1 MGVLDDMDFKTTE
14 EIPVPERLIDQV
26 IGQERAVEIVKQAAK
41 QRRHVLLLGPPG
53 TGKSMLARAM
63 AEILPAEDLE
73 DFLVYPNPKDENEP
87 IIKTVPAGEGKK
99 IVERAKLDAAARFQ
113 NMYFLALLIPLLF
126 FAFVTWLWQ
135 AGVYPDVVYAA
146 FVLLSGIMGVAT
158 VMGVRQRYR
167 IDYNVPKL
175 LIDNSD
181 KKRAPFVDA
190 TGARSSSLLGDV
202 RHDPFQSGGLGTPAH
217 LRVEPGAIHKAHKG
231 VLFIDEIGTISY
243 RVQQELL
250 TAMQEKKY
258 PIKGQSERSAGSL
271 VRTTPAPCDFILVV
285 AGNWEDLKKMHPAL
299 RSRIRGYGY
308 EVVVNED
315 MDDTPENRKKLVQ
328 FVAQEVRRDGKIP
341 HFTKEA
347 VELIILEAKNR
358 SGKKG
363 KLTLRLRELGGL
375 VRAAGDIAVE
385 RGHKYV
391 LPEDVYTALERSK
404 TLEEQEAER
413 IVKLYKDYS
422 IVQTE
427 GYVVGRVNGLAV
439 LGNSNTGVV
448 LPIEAEVT
456 PAQSKSGGK
465 IIATGQLQRIAREA
479 VQNVAAIIKKVANKN
494 VKDYDIHVQFVQAPG
509 GVEGDSASISIA
521 TAIISAMTGIPVAQS
536 VAMTGSLSIK
546 GEVLPVGG
554 VSAKI
559 RAAHAAGIKKVIIPY
574 ANKDDVILPPEI
586 AKEIEI
592 IPVKTIDEVL
602 KHALKKE
609 PGLKKILA
617 KIAEAIEPIMDAV
630 ADAGANLSPG
640 AA

>member
-14 EIPVPERLIDQV
+14 EIPVPEKLIDQV
-26 IGQERAVEIVKQAAK
+26 IGQERAVEIVKQAAV

-53 TGKSMLARAM
+53 TGKSMLAQAM
-63 AEILPAEDLE
+63 AEILPAENLE

-87 IIKTVPAGEGKK
+87 IVRTVPAGEGKK
-99 IVERAKLDAAARFQ
+99 IVEQARIDAMAKYQ
-113 NMYFLALLIPLLF
+113 NMFLLALLIPLGF
-126 FAFVTWLWQ
+126 FLLVTWLWQ

-146 FVLLSGIMGVAT
+146 FVILSGMVSIAT
-158 VMGVRQRYR
+158 VLGVRQRFQPENN
-167 IDYNVPKL
+167 IPKL
-175 LIDNSD
+175 LIDNSER
-181 KKRAPFVDA
+181 KTAPFVDA

-271 VRTTPAPCDFILVV
+271 VRTTPAPCDFILVI

-315 MDDTPENRKKLVQ
+315 MDDTPENRRKLVQ

-347 VELIILEAKNR
+347 VEIIILEAKNR

-385 RGHKYV
+385 KGHKYV
-391 LPEDVYTALERSK
+391 LPEDVYEALERVK

-413 IVKLYKDYS
+413 IVKQYKEYS
-422 IVQTE
+422 IVRTE
-427 GYVVGRVNGLAV
+427 GYEVGRVNGLAII
-439 LGNSNTGVV
+439 GTSNTGIV

-479 VQNVAAIIKKVANKN
+479 VQNVAAIIKKVAKKN
-494 VKDYDIHVQFVQAPG
+494 IKDYDIHIQFVQAPG

-521 TAIISAMTGIPVAQS
+521 TAVISALTGIPVDQS

-574 ANKDDVILPPEI
+574 ANRDDVILPPHIRE
-586 AKEIEI
+586 EIEI
-592 IPVKTIDEVL
+592 IPVRTIDEVL
-602 KHALKKE
+602 KHALK
-609 PGLKKILA
+609 PVPKKKKLVLDISKIIAPLLA
-617 KIAEAIEPIMDAV
+617 PRP
-630 ADAGANLSPG
+630 SP
-640 AA
+640 A

>member
-14 EIPVPERLIDQV
+14 EIPVPEKLIDQV
-26 IGQERAVEIVKQAAK
+26 IGQERAVEIVKQAAV

-53 TGKSMLARAM
+53 TGKSMLAQAM
-63 AEILPAEDLE
+63 AEILPAENLE

-87 IIKTVPAGEGKK
+87 IVRTVPAGEGKK
-99 IVERAKLDAAARFQ
+99 IVEQARIDAMAKYQ
-113 NMYFLALLIPLLF
+113 NMFLLALLIPLGF
-126 FAFVTWLWQ
+126 FLLVTWLWQ

-146 FVLLSGIMGVAT
+146 FVILSGMVSIAT
-158 VMGVRQRYR
+158 VLGVRQRFQPENN
-167 IDYNVPKL
+167 IPKL
-175 LIDNSD
+175 LIDNSER
-181 KKRAPFVDA
+181 KTAPFVDA

-271 VRTTPAPCDFILVV
+271 VRTTPAPCDFILVI

-315 MDDTPENRKKLVQ
+315 MDDTPENRRKLVQ

-347 VELIILEAKNR
+347 VEIIILEAKNR

-385 RGHKYV
+385 KGHKYV
-391 LPEDVYTALERSK
+391 LPEDVYEALERVK

-413 IVKLYKDYS
+413 IVKQYKEYS
-422 IVQTE
+422 IVRTE
-427 GYVVGRVNGLAV
+427 GYEVGRVNGLAII
-439 LGNSNTGVV
+439 GTSNTGIV

-479 VQNVAAIIKKVANKN
+479 VQNVAAIIKKVAKKN
-494 VKDYDIHVQFVQAPG
+494 IKDYDIHIQFVQAPG

-521 TAIISAMTGIPVAQS
+521 TAVISALTGIPVDQS
-536 VAMTGSLSIK
+536 VAMTGPLSIK

-574 ANKDDVILPPEI
+574 ANRDDVILPPHIRE
-586 AKEIEI
+586 EIEI
-592 IPVKTIDEVL
+592 IPVRTIDEVL
-602 KHALKKE
+602 KHALK
-609 PGLKKILA
+609 PVPKKKKLVLDISKIIAPLLA
-617 KIAEAIEPIMDAV
+617 PRP
-630 ADAGANLSPG
+630 SP
-640 AA
+640 A

>member
-1 MGVLDDMDFKTTE
+1 LDDMDFKTTE

-26 IGQERAVEIVKQAAK
+26 IGQDRAVEIVKQAAT

-53 TGKSMLARAM
+53 TGKSMLAQAM
-63 AEILPAEDLE
+63 AEILPAENLE

-87 IIKTVPAGEGKK
+87 IVKTVPAGEGKK
-99 IVERAKLDAAARFQ
+99 IVDRARIDAMANYQ
-113 NMYFLALLIPLLF
+113 NLFILALLLPLGF
-126 FAFVTWLWQ
+126 FLLITWLWQ
-135 AGVYPDVVYAA
+135 SGVYPDVVYAA
-146 FVLLSGIMGVAT
+146 FVLLSGILGVAT
-158 VMGVRQRYR
+158 VMGVRQRFQPENN
-167 IDYNVPKL
+167 IPKL
-175 LIDNSD
+175 LIDNSERM
-181 KKRAPFVDA
+181 RAPFVDA

-217 LRVEPGAIHKAHKG
+217 LRVEPGAIHKAHRG

-250 TAMQEKKY
+250 TVLQEKKY

-271 VRTTPAPCDFILVV
+271 VRTTPAPADFILVI

-315 MDDTPENRKKLVQ
+315 MDDTPENRRKLVQ

-347 VELIILEAKNR
+347 VEIIVLEAKNR

-385 RGHKYV
+385 KGHKHV
-391 LPEDVYTALERSK
+391 LPEDVYDALERVK

-413 IVKLYKDYS
+413 IVKIYKDYS
-422 IVQTE
+422 IVRTE
-427 GYVVGRVNGLAV
+427 GYEVGRVNGLAII
-439 LGNSNTGVV
+439 GSSNTGVV
-448 LPIEAEVT
+448 LPIEAEIA

-479 VQNVAAIIKKVANKN
+479 VQNVAAIIKKVAKKN
-494 VKDYDIHVQFVQAPG
+494 IKDYDIHIQFVQAPG

-521 TAIISAMTGIPVAQS
+521 TAVISALTGIPVDQS

-574 ANKDDVILPPEI
+574 ANRDDVILPPKI
-586 AKEIEI
+586 RNDIEI

-602 KHALKKE
+602 KHALKPVPKKKRLVLDINKLIA
-609 PGLKKILA
+609 PILKPKA
-617 KIAEAIEPIMDAV
+617 
-630 ADAGANLSPG
+630 SP
-640 AA
+640 A

>member
-26 IGQERAVEIVKQAAK
+26 IGQDRAVKLVKQAAIQK
-41 QRRHVLLLGPPG
+41 RHVLLLGPPG
-53 TGKSMLARAM
+53 TGKSMLAQAM
-63 AEILPAEDLE
+63 AEILPAENLE

-87 IIKTVPAGEGKK
+87 IIKTVPAGEGRK
-99 IVERAKLDAAARFQ
+99 IVEQARIDALAKYQ
-113 NMYFLALLIPLLF
+113 NLFILSLLIPLGF
-126 FAFVTWLWQ
+126 FLLVTWLWQ

-146 FVLLSGIMGVAT
+146 FVILSGILSVAT
-158 VMGVRQRYR
+158 VMGVKQKYQPENN
-167 IDYNVPKL
+167 IPKL
-175 LIDNSD
+175 LIDNSG
-181 KKRAPFVDA
+181 RTTAPFVDA

-250 TAMQEKKY
+250 TALQEKKY

-271 VRTTPAPCDFILVV
+271 VRTTPAPCDFILVI
-285 AGNWEDLKKMHPAL
+285 AGNWEDLKRMHPAL

-308 EVVVNED
+308 EIVVNED
-315 MDDTPENRKKLVQ
+315 MDDTPENRKKLAQ

-347 VELIILEAKNR
+347 VEIIILEAKNR

-385 RGHKYV
+385 KGHKYV
-391 LPEDVYTALERSK
+391 LPEDVYEALERVK

-413 IVKLYKDYS
+413 IVKTYAEYS
-422 IVQTE
+422 IVKTE
-427 GYVVGRVNGLAV
+427 GYEVGRVNGLAII
-439 LGNSNTGVV
+439 GSSNTGIV
-448 LPIEAEVT
+448 LPIEAEIT
-456 PAQSKSGGK
+456 PAQSKNGGR

-479 VQNVAAIIKKVANKN
+479 VQNVAAIIKKVAKKN
-494 VKDYDIHVQFVQAPG
+494 IKDYDIHIQFVQAPG

-521 TAIISAMTGIPVAQS
+521 TAVISALTGIPVDQS

-559 RAAHAAGIKKVIIPY
+559 RAAHAAGIKKIIIPY
-574 ANKDDVILPPEI
+574 ANKDDVILPPKIRE
-586 AKEIEI
+586 EIEI
-592 IPVKTIDEVL
+592 IPVKSIDEVL
-602 KHALKKE
+602 KHALKPVPKRKR
-609 PGLKKILA
+609 LVLDINKL
-617 KIAEAIEPIMDAV
+617 IAPIINPKV
-630 ADAGANLSPG
+630 SP
-640 AA
+640 A

>member
-87 IIKTVPAGEGKK
+87 IIKTVPAAEGRK
-99 IVERAKLDAAARFQ
+99 IVEKARIDAAARFQ

-146 FVLLSGIMGVAT
+146 FVLLSGIMGIAT

-167 IDYNVPKL
+167 IDYNIPKL

-250 TAMQEKKY
+250 TAMQEKRY

-413 IVKLYKDYS
+413 IVKLYRDYS

-439 LGNSNTGVV
+439 LGQSNTGVV

-521 TAIISAMTGIPVAQS
+521 TAIISAMTGIPVDQS
-536 VAMTGSLSIK
+536 IAMTGSLSIK

-559 RAAHAAGIKKVIIPY
+559 RAAHAAGIKRVIIPY

-586 AKEIEI
+586 AKDIEI

-602 KHALKKE
+602 KHALKPE

-617 KIAEAIEPIMDAV
+617 RLAEIIEPIVDAV
-630 ADAGANLSPG
+630 VDGNTTPTPG

>member
-26 IGQERAVEIVKQAAK
+26 IGQDRAVEIVKQAAT

-63 AEILPAEDLE
+63 AEILPAENLE

-99 IVERAKLDAAARFQ
+99 IVERARLDAMARYQ
-113 NMYFLALLIPLLF
+113 NMFLLSLLIPLGF
-126 FAFVTWLWQ
+126 FILVTWLWQ

-146 FVLLSGIMGVAT
+146 FVLFSGIMGIAT
-158 VMGVRQRYR
+158 MMGIRQRFQPDNN
-167 IDYNVPKL
+167 IPKL
-175 LIDNSD
+175 LIDNSER
-181 KKRAPFVDA
+181 KKAPFVDA

-217 LRVEPGAIHKAHKG
+217 LRVEPGAIHKAHRG

-250 TAMQEKKY
+250 TVLQEKKY

-271 VRTTPAPCDFILVV
+271 VRTTPAPADFILVI

-308 EVVVNED
+308 EIVVNED

-347 VELIILEAKNR
+347 VEIIILEAKNR

-385 RGHKYV
+385 KGHKYV
-391 LPEDVYTALERSK
+391 LPEDVYDALERVK

-413 IVKLYKDYS
+413 IVKIYKDYS
-422 IVQTE
+422 IVRTE
-427 GYVVGRVNGLAV
+427 GYVVGRVNGLAII
-439 LGNSNTGVV
+439 GSSNTGVV
-448 LPIEAEVT
+448 LPIEAEIT

-465 IIATGQLQRIAREA
+465 IIATGQLQRIAKEA
-479 VQNVAAIIKKVANKN
+479 VQNVAAIIKKVAKKN
-494 VKDYDIHVQFVQAPG
+494 VRDYDIHIQFVQAPG

-521 TAIISAMTGIPVAQS
+521 TAVISALTGIPVNQNI
-536 VAMTGSLSIK
+536 AMTGSLSIH

-574 ANKDDVILPPEI
+574 ANKDDVILPPKVRE
-586 AKEIEI
+586 EIEI
-592 IPVKTIDEVL
+592 IPVKSIDEVL
-602 KHALKKE
+602 KHALKQE
-609 PGLKKILA
+609 PKKNKLVLDVSKIIAPLLA
-617 KIAEAIEPIMDAV
+617 PKA
-630 ADAGANLSPG
+630 SP
-640 AA
+640 A

>member
-1 MGVLDDMDFKTTE
+1 LDDMDFKTTE

-26 IGQERAVEIVKQAAK
+26 IGQDRAVEIVKQAAT

-53 TGKSMLARAM
+53 TGKSMLAQAM
-63 AEILPAEDLE
+63 AEILPAENLE

-99 IVERAKLDAAARFQ
+99 IVDRARIDAIAKYQ
-113 NMYFLALLIPLLF
+113 NLFILSLLIPLGF
-126 FAFVTWLWQ
+126 FLLVTWLWQ
-135 AGVYPDVVYAA
+135 SGVYPDVVYAA

-158 VMGVRQRYR
+158 VMGVRQRFQPENN
-167 IDYNVPKL
+167 IPKL

-181 KKRAPFVDA
+181 RKRAPFVDA

-250 TAMQEKKY
+250 TVLQEKKY

-271 VRTTPAPCDFILVV
+271 VRTTPAPADFILVI

-308 EVVVNED
+308 EIVVNED
-315 MDDTPENRKKLVQ
+315 MDDTPENRRKLVQ

-347 VELIILEAKNR
+347 VEIIVLEAKNR

-385 RGHKYV
+385 KGHKYV
-391 LPEDVYTALERSK
+391 LPEDVYDALERVK

-413 IVKLYKDYS
+413 IVKIYKDYS
-422 IVQTE
+422 IVRTE
-427 GYVVGRVNGLAV
+427 GYEVGRVNGLAII
-439 LGNSNTGVV
+439 GSSNTGVV
-448 LPIEAEVT
+448 LPIEAEIA

-479 VQNVAAIIKKVANKN
+479 VQNVAAIIKKVAKKN
-494 VKDYDIHVQFVQAPG
+494 IKDYDIHIQFVQAPG

-521 TAIISAMTGIPVAQS
+521 TAVISALTGIPVDQS

-559 RAAHAAGIKKVIIPY
+559 RAAHAAGMKKVIIPY
-574 ANKDDVILPPEI
+574 ANRDDVILPPKI
-586 AKEIEI
+586 RNDIEI

-602 KHALKKE
+602 KHALKPVPKKKRLVLDINKLIA
-609 PGLKKILA
+609 PILKPKA
-617 KIAEAIEPIMDAV
+617 
-630 ADAGANLSPG
+630 SP
-640 AA
+640 A

>member
-1 MGVLDDMDFKTTE
+1 MDDMDFKTTE

-26 IGQERAVEIVKQAAK
+26 IGQDRAVEIVKQAAT

-53 TGKSMLARAM
+53 TGKSMLAQAM
-63 AEILPAEDLE
+63 AEILPAENLE

-99 IVERAKLDAAARFQ
+99 IVDRARIDAIAKYQ
-113 NMYFLALLIPLLF
+113 NLFILSLLIPLGF
-126 FAFVTWLWQ
+126 FLLVTWLWQ
-135 AGVYPDVVYAA
+135 SGVYPDVVYAA

-158 VMGVRQRYR
+158 VMGVRQRFQPENN
-167 IDYNVPKL
+167 IPKL

-181 KKRAPFVDA
+181 RKRAPFVDA

-250 TAMQEKKY
+250 TVLQEKKY

-271 VRTTPAPCDFILVV
+271 VRTTPAPADFILVI

-308 EVVVNED
+308 EIVVNED
-315 MDDTPENRKKLVQ
+315 MDDTPENRRKLVQ

-347 VELIILEAKNR
+347 VEIIVLEAKNR

-385 RGHKYV
+385 KGHKYV
-391 LPEDVYTALERSK
+391 LPEDVYDALERVK

-413 IVKLYKDYS
+413 IVKIYKDYS
-422 IVQTE
+422 IVRTE
-427 GYVVGRVNGLAV
+427 GYEVGRVNGLAII
-439 LGNSNTGVV
+439 GSSNTGVV
-448 LPIEAEVT
+448 LPIEAEIA

-479 VQNVAAIIKKVANKN
+479 VQNVAAIIKKVAKKN
-494 VKDYDIHVQFVQAPG
+494 IKDYDIHIQFVQAPG

-521 TAIISAMTGIPVAQS
+521 TAVISALTGIPVDQS

-559 RAAHAAGIKKVIIPY
+559 RAAHAAGMKKVIIPY
-574 ANKDDVILPPEI
+574 ANRDDVILPPKI
-586 AKEIEI
+586 RNDIEI

-602 KHALKKE
+602 KHALKPVPKKKRLVLDINKLIA
-609 PGLKKILA
+609 PILKPKA
-617 KIAEAIEPIMDAV
+617 
-630 ADAGANLSPG
+630 SP
-640 AA
+640 A

>member
-1 MGVLDDMDFKTTE
+1 VGVLDHLDFKTTE
-14 EIPVPERLIDQV
+14 DLPVPKRLIDQV
-26 IGQERAVEIVKQAAK
+26 IGQERAVDIVKQAAA

-53 TGKSMLARAM
+53 TGKSMLAQAM
-63 AEILPAEDLE
+63 AEILPSEGLE

-87 IIKTVPAGEGKK
+87 IVKTVPAGEGRK
-99 IVERAKLDAAARFQ
+99 IVEKARLDAVARYQ
-113 NMYFLALLIPLLF
+113 NLFFLSLLIPLGF
-126 FAFVTWLWQ
+126 FLLVTWLWQ
-135 AGVYPDVVYAA
+135 SGVYPDVVYAA
-146 FVLLSGIMGVAT
+146 FVLLSGILGIAT
-158 VMGVRQRYR
+158 VMGVRQRFQPDNT
-167 IDYNVPKL
+167 IPKL

-250 TAMQEKKY
+250 TVLQEKKY

-271 VRTTPAPCDFILVV
+271 VRTTPAPADFILVI
-285 AGNWEDLKKMHPAL
+285 AGNWEDLKRMHPAL

-315 MDDTPENRKKLVQ
+315 MDDTPENRAKLAQ
-328 FVAQEVRRDGKIP
+328 FVAQEVRRDGRIP

-347 VELIILEAKNR
+347 VEIIVLEAKNR

-385 RGHKYV
+385 KGHRYV
-391 LPEDVYTALERSK
+391 LPEDVYDALERVK

-413 IVKLYKDYS
+413 IVKTYKDYS
-422 IVQTE
+422 IVRTE
-427 GYVVGRVNGLAV
+427 GYEVGRVNGLAII
-439 LGNSNTGVV
+439 GSSNTGIV
-448 LPIEAEVT
+448 LPIEAEIT

-479 VQNVAAIIKKVANKN
+479 VQNVAAIIKKVAKKN
-494 VKDYDIHVQFVQAPG
+494 IKDYDIHIQFVQAPG

-521 TAIISAMTGIPVAQS
+521 TAVISALTGIPVDQS

-559 RAAHAAGIKKVIIPY
+559 RAAYAAGIKKVIIPH
-574 ANKDDVILPPEI
+574 ANRDDVILPPKIRE
-586 AKEIEI
+586 EIEI

-602 KHALKKE
+602 KHALKPIPKKKRLVLDINKLIA
-609 PGLKKILA
+609 PILKPTA
-617 KIAEAIEPIMDAV
+617 
-630 ADAGANLSPG
+630 SPG
-640 AA
+640 

>member
-1 MGVLDDMDFKTTE
+1 MGVLDDMDFRTTE
-14 EIPVPERLIDQV
+14 EIPVPEKLIDQV
-26 IGQERAVEIVKQAAK
+26 IGQDRAVEIVKQAAI

-63 AEILPAEDLE
+63 AEILPAENLE

-87 IIKTVPAGEGKK
+87 IVKTVPAGEGRR
-99 IVERAKLDAAARFQ
+99 IVEQARIDAASRYQ
-113 NMYFLALLIPLLF
+113 NIFLLSLLIPTAFFLL
-126 FAFVTWLWQ
+126 VTWLWQ

-146 FVLLSGIMGVAT
+146 FVLLSGMIGVAT
-158 VMGVRQRYR
+158 VMGVRQRFQPE
-167 IDYNVPKL
+167 NVVPKL
-175 LIDNSD
+175 LIDNSER
-181 KKRAPFVDA
+181 KTAPFVDA

-217 LRVEPGAIHKAHKG
+217 LRVEPGAIHKAHRG

-250 TAMQEKKY
+250 TAMQDKKY

-271 VRTTPAPCDFILVV
+271 VRTTPAPCDFVLVI
-285 AGNWEDLKKMHPAL
+285 AGNWEDLRKMHPAL

-308 EVVVNED
+308 EVVVNDE
-315 MDDTPENRKKLVQ
+315 MDDTPENRRKLVQ

-347 VELIILEAKNR
+347 VEIIVLEAKNR

-385 RGHKYV
+385 KGHRYV
-391 LPEDVYTALERSK
+391 LPEDVYEALERVK

-413 IVKLYKDYS
+413 IVRMYRDYS
-422 IVQTE
+422 IVRTE
-427 GYVVGRVNGLAV
+427 GYEVGRVNGLAII
-439 LGNSNTGVV
+439 GKSNTGIV
-448 LPIEAEVT
+448 LPIEAEIT
-456 PAQSKSGGK
+456 PAQSKNGGR
-465 IIATGQLQRIAREA
+465 IIATGQLQRIAKEA
-479 VQNVAAIIKKVANKN
+479 VQNVAAIVKKVGKKN
-494 VKDYDIHVQFVQAPG
+494 IKDYDIHIQFVQAPG

-521 TAIISAMTGIPVAQS
+521 TAVISALTGIPVDQS

-559 RAAHAAGIKKVIIPY
+559 RAAHAAGIKKVIIPH
-574 ANKDDVILPPEI
+574 ANRDDVVLPPNIRE
-586 AKEIEI
+586 EIEI
-592 IPVKTIDEVL
+592 IPVRTIDEVL
-602 KHALKKE
+602 KHALK
-609 PGLKKILA
+609 PVPKKRKLVLDIN
-617 KIAEAIEPIMDAV
+617 KVIAPLITPR
-630 ADAGANLSPG
+630 ANL
-640 AA
+640 A

>member
-1 MGVLDDMDFKTTE
+1 MDDMDFKTTE

-26 IGQERAVEIVKQAAK
+26 IGQDRAVEIVKQAAT

-53 TGKSMLARAM
+53 TGKSMLAQAM
-63 AEILPAEDLE
+63 AEILPAENLE

-87 IIKTVPAGEGKK
+87 IVKTVPAGEGKK
-99 IVERAKLDAAARFQ
+99 IVDRARIDAMANYQ
-113 NMYFLALLIPLLF
+113 NLFILALLLPLGF
-126 FAFVTWLWQ
+126 FLLITWLWQ
-135 AGVYPDVVYAA
+135 SGVYPDVVYAA
-146 FVLLSGIMGVAT
+146 FVLLSGILGVAT
-158 VMGVRQRYR
+158 VMGVRQRFQPENN
-167 IDYNVPKL
+167 IPKL
-175 LIDNSD
+175 LIDNSERM
-181 KKRAPFVDA
+181 RAPFVDA

-217 LRVEPGAIHKAHKG
+217 LRVEPGAIHKAHRG

-250 TAMQEKKY
+250 TVLQEKKY

-271 VRTTPAPCDFILVV
+271 VRTTPAPADFILVI

-308 EVVVNED
+308 EIVVNED
-315 MDDTPENRKKLVQ
+315 MDDTPENRRKLVQ

-347 VELIILEAKNR
+347 VEIIVLEAKNR

-385 RGHKYV
+385 KGHKHV
-391 LPEDVYTALERSK
+391 LPEDVYDALERVK

-413 IVKLYKDYS
+413 IVKIYKDYS
-422 IVQTE
+422 IVRTE
-427 GYVVGRVNGLAV
+427 GYEVGRVNGLAII
-439 LGNSNTGVV
+439 GSSNTGVV
-448 LPIEAEVT
+448 LPIEAEIA

-479 VQNVAAIIKKVANKN
+479 VQNVAAIIKKVAKKN
-494 VKDYDIHVQFVQAPG
+494 IKDYDIHIQFVQAPG

-521 TAIISAMTGIPVAQS
+521 TAVISALTGIPVDQS

-574 ANKDDVILPPEI
+574 ANRDDVILPPKI
-586 AKEIEI
+586 RNDIEI

-602 KHALKKE
+602 KHALKPVPKKKRLVLDINKLIA
-609 PGLKKILA
+609 PILKPKA
-617 KIAEAIEPIMDAV
+617 
-630 ADAGANLSPG
+630 SP
-640 AA
+640 A